1 MRSGSTIGCHWRYA
15 IMATALVCF
24 GFSSLRQAAP
34 IAFAVGSVRLSSR
47 ILGKDRPP
55 SRLAFLPDGVR
66 GRNMTLKDLILEAYE
81 LRAHQVT
88 GGPDWLDTSEYDI
101 EARSDGPA
109 TRREFQRM
117 LQTLITERFHFSFH
131 RDTRQMSVYAL
142 IVDKA
147 GPKIH
152 PLPDSSEKRAV
163 VFPAFRGDLQD
174 LADLIGVQLS
184 IPTASPAADPT
195 RPSIAAGPPAPVVDF
210 TGLRGIYE
218 LNLDLKSEVALD
230 MFTSWQ
236 RFLQEHCGLK
246 LESRKSQVPVLVV
259 ERAERI
265 PTPD

>member
-1 MRSGSTIGCHWRYA
+1 MWSMSALGFRGRYA
-15 IMATALVCF
+15 IITTALLCL
-24 GFSSLRQAAP
+24 GFSSLPHAAQ
-34 IAFAVGSVRLSSR
+34 IAFAVASIKPSSR

-55 SRLAFLPDGVR
+55 SRLAFQPEGVR
-66 GRNMTLKDLILEAYE
+66 GRNVTLKDLILEAYG
-81 LRAHQVT
+81 LRPHQVT
-88 GGPDWLDTSEYDI
+88 GGPDWLDMNEYDI
-101 EARSDGPA
+101 EGRSDGPT
-109 TRREFQRM
+109 TREEFRRT
-117 LQTLITERFHFSFH
+117 LQKLITERFHFSFH
-131 RDTRQMSVYAL
+131 RETRQMSVYAL
-142 IVDKA
+142 IVDKG

-184 IPTASPAADPT
+184 IPTPSPAADPT

-210 TGLRGIYE
+210 TGLHGIYE
-218 LNLDLKSEVALD
+218 LNLDLKSEVTMD

-259 ERAERI
+259 EKVERI
-265 PTPD
+265 PMPN